1 MKNPM
6 TNLSLNQKLGLFV
19 GCLGAA
25 AIFVGNPSP
34 GSRSVVSAK
43 ELGVLVQREVDHVDA
58 AELADW
64 IIKGKSDFRLFDT
77 RNEKEFAEYHIPG
90 AENVPVAALDTYP
103 LLRNEKIILYSDG
116 GIHAAQAWFF
126 LKAKQYQ
133 GVYILRGG
141 LEEWKD
147 RILFPAIPKAVSPEE
162 IASGEKLKE
171 VSRFFGGTPQ
181 TGSTKEQSPP
191 NIVMPKPDQAAPGAT
206 PAGSQKKKKE
216 GC

>member
-6 TNLSLNQKLGLFV
+6 TDLSLNQKLGLFV
-19 GCLGAA
+19 GCLGVA

-34 GSRSVVSAK
+34 GSKSVVSAK

-64 IIKGKSDFRLFDT
+64 IIKGKSDFRLLDT
-77 RNEKEFAEYHIPG
+77 RSEKEFAEYHIPG
-90 AENVPVAALDTYP
+90 AENGPIAALEGYS

-126 LKAKQYQ
+126 LKAKQYR

-147 RILFPAIPKAVSPEE
+147 RILFPAIPKAGSPEE
-162 IASGEKLKE
+162 MASNEKMKD
-171 VSRFFGGTPQ
+171 VSKFFGGTPQ
-181 TGSTKEQSPP
+181 TGIAGEQATPK
-191 NIVMPKPDQAAPGAT
+191 IVMPKPDQAAPGAT
-206 PAGSQKKKKE
+206 PSGGQKKKKE